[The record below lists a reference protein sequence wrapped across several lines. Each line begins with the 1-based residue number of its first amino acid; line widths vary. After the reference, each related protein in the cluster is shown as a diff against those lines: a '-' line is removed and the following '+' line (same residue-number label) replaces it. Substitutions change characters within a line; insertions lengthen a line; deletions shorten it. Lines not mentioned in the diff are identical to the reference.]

1 LLDWLSYKFPST
13 RPILKP
19 PALKLIPKWPP
30 GTTEPAQEMLSEEE
44 LKSQLRELE
53 IEEYS
58 EVKLCTL
65 EGDGRLH
72 VLKVKPAA

>member
-1 LLDWLSYKFPST
+1 
-13 RPILKP
+13 
-19 PALKLIPKWPP
+19 
-30 GTTEPAQEMLSEEE
+30 LSEEE

-65 EGDGRLH
+65 EGT
-72 VLKVKPAA
+72 AAYAFSK

>member
-1 LLDWLSYKFPST
+1 LEKQNLRK
-13 RPILKP
+13 
-19 PALKLIPKWPP
+19 
-30 GTTEPAQEMLSEEE
+30 EMLSEEE
-44 LKSQLRELE
+44 LKSQLCELE

-65 EGDGRLH
+65 EGDGRLR